1 MNRNELIFLAIVI
14 IAYIICAFTLNI
26 HSFVHILFGIG
37 LLVIIL
43 IAVALKYKPQL
54 ENEKISKIFQILLI
68 IVLIFYVAA
77 MISELWF
84 GKMLIIDSGMLL
96 FAVVILIAINW
107 FFKK

>member
-1 MNRNELIFLAIVI
+1 MNKNEMIFLAILI
-14 IAYIICAFTLNI
+14 IAYILCAFTLNI

-43 IAVALKYKPQL
+43 IAIALKFKPQF

-68 IVLIFYVAA
+68 IVLIFYVVAT
-77 MISELWF
+77 ISELWF
-84 GKMLIIDSGMLL
+84 AKTFIIDSGMLL
-96 FAVVILIAINW
+96 FGVVILIAINW